1 MKKALLF
8 FPLLLLIFN
17 STLICSQ
24 VKLKTHLPLENKV
37 FSNATSLDS
46 LTLNQVKKPN
56 GLILIFSANSCPFVV
71 GSENFPG
78 WEAQYNELFLEAE
91 KLNIG
96 CAVVNSNA
104 SKRDGDDSFTKMIEH
119 AKEKGY
125 LMPYLLDKNSEL
137 ANSCAAKTTPHVFFY
152 NGDLSLIYTGS
163 IDNIWDKERKATIPY
178 LKDAM
183 RANANNNK
191 IKTSQTPPKG
201 CSIKRNI

>member
-17 STLICSQ
+17 SSLLCSQ
-24 VKLKTHLPLENKV
+24 VKLKSLLPLENKV

-46 LTLNQVKKPN
+46 LTLSQLKKSN
-56 GLILIFSANSCPFVV
+56 GLIIIFSANSCPFVV
-71 GSENFPG
+71 GSEYFPG
-78 WEAQYNELFLEAE
+78 WEVQYNELFLEAK

-96 CAVVNSNA
+96 FAVINSNA
-104 SKRDGDDSFTKMIEH
+104 GKREGDDSFTQMIEH

-125 LMPYLLDKNSEL
+125 LMPYLLDENSEL

-152 NGDLSLIYTGS
+152 NGELSLIYKGS
-163 IDNIWDKERKATIPY
+163 IDNIWDKERKSTIPY
-178 LKDAM
+178 LKIAM
-183 RANANNNK
+183 EANANNKK

-201 CSIKRNI
+201 CSIKRNK